1 MASRTCCVQKLFL
14 IFRTIFAHNMFSPC
28 SAKRRASD
36 KDLCTC
42 TALIWGVTDPLM
54 KKFGSDPKS
63 IDNWLTRLIP
73 FLSNWR
79 FALTFAV
86 NQIGSVAFLWTLNKS
101 YLSFAVPVTNSLK
114 FLFTFITGQF
124 LGEGKLTKKSTIG
137 VLCIFWGVILQ
148 IYDNVRK

>member
-1 MASRTCCVQKLFL
+1 MLVA
-14 IFRTIFAHNMFSPC
+14 IFGAI
-28 SAKRRASD
+28 
-36 KDLCTC
+36 L

-54 KKFGSDPKS
+54 KKFGSDPSS

-79 FALTFAV
+79 YALTFII
-86 NQIGSVAFLWTLNKS
+86 NQIGSATFLWTLNKS

-114 FLFTFITGQF
+114 FLVTFITGQV
-124 LGEGKLTKKSTIG
+124 LGEAKLTQKTSIG
-137 VLCIFWGVILQ
+137 ILCIFSGVILQ

>member
-1 MASRTCCVQKLFL
+1 MLAA
-14 IFRTIFAHNMFSPC
+14 IFGAVV
-28 SAKRRASD
+28 
-36 KDLCTC
+36 

-73 FLSNWR
+73 VLSNWR

-86 NQIGSVAFLWTLNKS
+86 NQIGSVAFLWTLNRS

-114 FLFTFITGQF
+114 FIFTFITGKF
-124 LGEGKLTKKSTIG
+124 LGEGKLAKKSTFG
-137 VLCIFWGVILQ
+137 VLCISLGVILQ

>member
-1 MASRTCCVQKLFL
+1 MEFLYKNIFKNLDLKRKKDYVTIKKLEML
-14 IFRTIFAHNMFSPC
+14 AAIFGAVV
-28 SAKRRASD
+28 
-36 KDLCTC
+36 

-86 NQIGSVAFLWTLNKS
+86 NQIGSVTFLWTLNKS

-124 LGEGKLTKKSTIG
+124 LGEGKLTQKSTIG
-137 VLCIFWGVILQ
+137 VLCIFLGVILQ
-148 IYDNVRK
+148 IYDNVKK